1 MKSTSLHLRR
11 ICGYLKIVS
20 FLHHCNVSKWTFIQT
35 MWTSADNVHQSSTS
49 GHSDTTD
56 QADTCWERRA
66 GGPHVFKGR
75 QRAPADKARV
85 KCLCGVVTSALS
97 IVFALGQ
104 HPPLD
109 DSGSSFTD
117 LRVVY
122 HLIII
127 ALSHYFLCCILWAL
141 LLNQALNHYYI
152 LFSYILCS
160 LSATLYLLYSQT
172 VTNHVVHTKAFI
184 KSMNKRET
192 FCSCC
197 FFCCAEIAQL
207 LLCLY

>member
-1 MKSTSLHLRR
+1 M
-11 ICGYLKIVS
+11 
-20 FLHHCNVSKWTFIQT
+20 
-35 MWTSADNVHQSSTS
+35 
-49 GHSDTTD
+49 
-56 QADTCWERRA
+56 
-66 GGPHVFKGR
+66 FKGH

-141 LLNQALNHYYI
+141 SLNQALNHYYI
-152 LFSYILCS
+152 
-160 LSATLYLLYSQT
+160 
-172 VTNHVVHTKAFI
+172 
-184 KSMNKRET
+184 
-192 FCSCC
+192 
-197 FFCCAEIAQL
+197 
-207 LLCLY
+207 

>member
-1 MKSTSLHLRR
+1 M
-11 ICGYLKIVS
+11 
-20 FLHHCNVSKWTFIQT
+20 
-35 MWTSADNVHQSSTS
+35 
-49 GHSDTTD
+49 
-56 QADTCWERRA
+56 
-66 GGPHVFKGR
+66 FKGH

-85 KCLCGVVTSALS
+85 KCLCGVVTPALS

-141 LLNQALNHYYI
+141 SI
-152 LFSYILCS
+152 LFSLSHIIFAVQPNSYQPCGTHKSFYQINEQKRNILLLLLFFVVQK
-160 LSATLYLLYSQT
+160 LSNYYCVFINTHTLCLKRKQI
-172 VTNHVVHTKAFI
+172 TNH
-184 KSMNKRET
+184 
-192 FCSCC
+192 FC
-197 FFCCAEIAQL
+197 IL
-207 LLCLY
+207 LKFWSISAVILNAIVNSTITIL

>member
-35 MWTSADNVHQSSTS
+35 LWTSADNVHQSSTS
-49 GHSDTTD
+49 GHSHTTD

-66 GGPHVFKGR
+66 GGPHVFKGH

-127 ALSHYFLCCILWAL
+127 ALSHYFLCCILWVL
-141 LLNQALNHYYI
+141 SLNQALNHYYI
-152 LFSYILCS
+152 LFS
-160 LSATLYLLYSQT
+160 LSHIIFAVQPNSYQPCGT
-172 VTNHVVHTKAFI
+172 H
-184 KSMNKRET
+184 KSFYQINE
-192 FCSCC
+192 
-197 FFCCAEIAQL
+197 
-207 LLCLY
+207 

>member
-1 MKSTSLHLRR
+1 MKSMSLHLRR

-35 MWTSADNVHQSSTS
+35 LWTSADNVHQSSTS
-49 GHSDTTD
+49 SHSHTTD
-56 QADTCWERRA
+56 QADTCRERRA

-141 LLNQALNHYYI
+141 SLNQALNYY
-152 LFSYILCS
+152 YM
-160 LSATLYLLYSQT
+160 LYSQT

-192 FCSCC
+192 FCSCY
-197 FFCCAEIAQL
+197 F
-207 LLCLY
+207 LLCRNCPTIIVSLLKHILYV

>member
-1 MKSTSLHLRR
+1 M
-11 ICGYLKIVS
+11 
-20 FLHHCNVSKWTFIQT
+20 
-35 MWTSADNVHQSSTS
+35 
-49 GHSDTTD
+49 
-56 QADTCWERRA
+56 
-66 GGPHVFKGR
+66 FKGH

-141 LLNQALNHYYI
+141 SLNQALNHYYI
-152 LFSYILCS
+152 LFS
-160 LSATLYLLYSQT
+160 LSHIIFAVQPNSYQPCGT
-172 VTNHVVHTKAFI
+172 H
-184 KSMNKRET
+184 KSFYQINEQKRN
-192 FCSCC
+192 
-197 FFCCAEIAQL
+197 IL
-207 LLCLY
+207 LLLLFFVVQKLPNYYCVFINTHNLCLKRKQITTHFCILLKFLLISADILNAIVNSTITIL

>member
-1 MKSTSLHLRR
+1 
-11 ICGYLKIVS
+11 
-20 FLHHCNVSKWTFIQT
+20 
-35 MWTSADNVHQSSTS
+35 MWSSYS
-49 GHSDTTD
+49 
-56 QADTCWERRA
+56 
-66 GGPHVFKGR
+66 
-75 QRAPADKARV
+75 
-85 KCLCGVVTSALS
+85 S
-97 IVFALGQ
+97 IVNSICPGSAPPP
-104 HPPLD
+104 PPLD

-141 LLNQALNHYYI
+141 SLNQALNHYYI
-152 LFSYILCS
+152 LFSYICS
-160 LSATLYLLYSQT
+160 LSATLFLLYSQT

-207 LLCLY
+207 LLCLYQYTYFKLQIIFAFC

>member
-1 MKSTSLHLRR
+1 M
-11 ICGYLKIVS
+11 
-20 FLHHCNVSKWTFIQT
+20 
-35 MWTSADNVHQSSTS
+35 
-49 GHSDTTD
+49 
-56 QADTCWERRA
+56 
-66 GGPHVFKGR
+66 FKGH
-75 QRAPADKARV
+75 QRAPADEARV

-141 LLNQALNHYYI
+141 SLNQALNHYYI
-152 LFSYILCS
+152 LFS
-160 LSATLYLLYSQT
+160 LSHIIFA
-172 VTNHVVHTKAFI
+172 VHTKAFI

-197 FFCCAEIAQL
+197 YF
-207 LLCLY
+207 LLCRNCPTIIVSLLIHILYV

>member
-1 MKSTSLHLRR
+1 MSLHLRR
-11 ICGYLKIVS
+11 ICGYLKFVS

-35 MWTSADNVHQSSTS
+35 LWTSADNVHQSSTS
-49 GHSDTTD
+49 GHSHTTD
-56 QADTCWERRA
+56 QADTCREKRA
-66 GGPHVFKGR
+66 GGPHVFKGH

-141 LLNQALNHYYI
+141 SLNQALNHYYI
-152 LFSYILCS
+152 LFS
-160 LSATLYLLYSQT
+160 LSHIIFAVQPNSYQPCGT
-172 VTNHVVHTKAFI
+172 H
-184 KSMNKRET
+184 KSFYQINE
-192 FCSCC
+192 
-197 FFCCAEIAQL
+197 
-207 LLCLY
+207 

>member
-1 MKSTSLHLRR
+1 M
-11 ICGYLKIVS
+11 
-20 FLHHCNVSKWTFIQT
+20 
-35 MWTSADNVHQSSTS
+35 
-49 GHSDTTD
+49 
-56 QADTCWERRA
+56 
-66 GGPHVFKGR
+66 FKGR

-127 ALSHYFLCCILWAL
+127 ALSHYFLCCITK
-141 LLNQALNHYYI
+141 
-152 LFSYILCS
+152 SS
-160 LSATLYLLYSQT
+160 VEPLLYF
-172 VTNHVVHTKAFI
+172 V
-184 KSMNKRET
+184 
-192 FCSCC
+192 
-197 FFCCAEIAQL
+197 L
-207 LLCLY
+207 L

>member
-1 MKSTSLHLRR
+1 M
-11 ICGYLKIVS
+11 
-20 FLHHCNVSKWTFIQT
+20 
-35 MWTSADNVHQSSTS
+35 
-49 GHSDTTD
+49 
-56 QADTCWERRA
+56 
-66 GGPHVFKGR
+66 FKGR

-141 LLNQALNHYYI
+141 SLNQALNHYYM
-152 LFSYILCS
+152 
-160 LSATLYLLYSQT
+160 LYSQT

-197 FFCCAEIAQL
+197 YF
-207 LLCLY
+207 LLCRNCPTIIVSLLKHILYV